1 MTRRTNLL
9 TTVAGVVIL
18 GVLALVMVA
27 TRKSQL
33 PKWFRWDWLNAT
45 GIRVV
50 LRVYRDVNL
59 RDKHS
64 HTALMRA
71 VNLGSTNLVREL
83 LEKKADVNAQDDF
96 GFTALMMAASS
107 DHCNRRKIAK
117 LLLEHDAD
125 PTMRNISGIDV
136 TMIADYHGNY
146 EVIEQIKHRKMMK
159 RLTA

>member
-1 MTRRTNLL
+1 M
-9 TTVAGVVIL
+9 IL

-71 VNLGSTNLVREL
+71 VDLGSTNLVREL
-83 LEKKADVNAQDDF
+83 LEKKADVNAKSRF

-117 LLLEHDAD
+117 VLLEHDAD
-125 PTMRNISGIDV
+125 PAMRNIYGIDA

-146 EVIEQIKHRKMMK
+146 EVTEQIKRSK
-159 RLTA
+159 RIKEMLNA

>member
-1 MTRRTNLL
+1 M
-9 TTVAGVVIL
+9 IL

-50 LRVYRDVNL
+50 LRVYRDINL

-71 VNLGSTNLVREL
+71 VDLGATNLVREL
-83 LEKKADVNAQDDF
+83 LEKKADVNAKSRF

-125 PTMRNISGIDV
+125 PTIGIDA
-136 TMIADYHGNY
+136 TIIADYHGNY
-146 EVIEQIKHRKMMK
+146 EVTEQIKRSK
-159 RLTA
+159 RIKEMLNA